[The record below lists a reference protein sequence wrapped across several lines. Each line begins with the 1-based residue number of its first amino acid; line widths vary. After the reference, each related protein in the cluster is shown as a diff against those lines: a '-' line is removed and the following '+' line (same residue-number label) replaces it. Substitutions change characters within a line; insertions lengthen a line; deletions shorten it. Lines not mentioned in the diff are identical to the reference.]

1 MKYKNILKILKQ
13 QVDDKVQSFWTFDEN
28 KKEFT
33 QIYRNYS
40 DKLPIY
46 TPQQLIDMLN
56 EEIQS

>member
-56 EEIQS
+56 EER

>member
-13 QVDDKVQSFWTFDEN
+13 QVDDRVQSFWTFDEN

-33 QIYRNYS
+33 QIYRSYS